1 MTIIL
6 FATLFFFACLIGNWI
21 MGSQKSKMSSTI
33 EGKVMTIRYRD
44 RILNV
49 TGDRSVRLVLYTR
62 FKNVEHIVIPIGRG
76 KETADQ
82 VERFFLNSR
91 KTSILAR
98 RLFTFSSAI
107 NPIELMQ
114 FDPSCAS
121 ELVEAQLK
129 LHSFCKMI

>member
-1 MTIIL
+1 M
-6 FATLFFFACLIGNWI
+6 
-21 MGSQKSKMSSTI
+21 
-33 EGKVMTIRYRD
+33 VIRYRN
-44 RILNV
+44 RILNI

-82 VERFFLNSR
+82 VEHFFMCSR
-91 KTSILAR
+91 RTSILAK
-98 RLFTFSSAI
+98 RLFMFSSAV

-114 FDPSCAS
+114 FDPTCSN

-129 LHSFCKMI
+129 LHTFCKMK

>member
-1 MTIIL
+1 MNVIL
-6 FATLFFFACLIGNWI
+6 FAVLFIFAVLIGKLV
-21 MGSQKSKMSSTI
+21 MGNPKSKVTSTI
-33 EGKVMTIRYRD
+33 KGRVMVIRYQD

-76 KETADQ
+76 KGTADQ
-82 VERFFLNSR
+82 VEKFFITSR
-91 KTSILAR
+91 RTSILAK
-98 RLFTFSSAI
+98 RLFSFSSAI

-114 FDPSCAS
+114 FDPTCAA

-129 LHSFCKMI
+129 LQSFCKMK